1 MSDYR
6 LSVKRSTARG
16 PDRNN
21 YVTQLAL
28 RIGFRAIRNSRE
40 LRMTTAHLP
49 SQIVPLLLVTGTPT
63 ALPYSVQEPS

>member
-1 MSDYR
+1 MNEYV
-6 LSVKRSTARG
+6 SVKTHTARG

-28 RIGFRAIRNSRE
+28 RIGFPGHSKYAQA
-40 LRMTTAHLP
+40 RMTTAHLP